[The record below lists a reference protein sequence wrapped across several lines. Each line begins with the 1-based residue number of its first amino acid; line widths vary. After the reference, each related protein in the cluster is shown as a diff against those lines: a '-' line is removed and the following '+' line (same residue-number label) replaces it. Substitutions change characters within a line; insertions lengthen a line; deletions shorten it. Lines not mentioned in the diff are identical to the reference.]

1 MSTAGRRGAYLALSY
16 VWGGDQLYKTTKSTM
31 SVYERGVDSSILP
44 QTVRDAISVTYA
56 LGFQFLWVD
65 TLCIIQDDDADRR
78 HEIGRMHDIYRH
90 AHITIIAASA
100 ENVRRGFLHVKR
112 PPEEREIVLP
122 FVCPPRSPASAESQ
136 QDALSVAQL
145 QLGQIRL
152 THIDSAY
159 KRYSDELGVM
169 STRAWCMQE
178 YLMSP
183 RSLIFTPTRLLF
195 RCRTAIQGV
204 GYSFGPMRGEPRLPD
219 VLFLR
224 EPPVVTLGC
233 EEWKDIR
240 AAWTKVVVDYS
251 RRSASVESDKLLACA
266 AVAQQFAHVLKSDY
280 LAGLWQSD
288 QLLTDLLW
296 RANPYATGDVPHR
309 RPKAYR
315 APSWSWASLD
325 GAVDYWSVD
334 HPNDFEDLRSVALAE
349 VVASQCRVTL
359 EDPLLPFGR
368 VASGTLFLRGM
379 MIPCHRGEREVEKPV
394 PYRWKVSLPSLQ
406 QARRRQW
413 GLSGLNWDE
422 KDGVDSTEP
431 GDSAYV
437 NLDCDADGL
446 PERMWLVPFV
456 KSAAKLHYDSDRI
469 RGIVLEMVHLPNVL
483 DSQHNFEPTSF
494 MRIGYFWTPPDKHPA
509 HSLWGPLARAIQDS
523 KDRESRPWMD
533 IAIV

>member
-1 MSTAGRRGAYLALSY
+1 MATAGGCGAYLALSY
-16 VWGGDQLYKTTKSTM
+16 VWGGDQLYKTTKSTV
-31 SVYERGVDSSILP
+31 SVCERGVDSSIFP
-44 QTVRDAISVTYA
+44 QTVRDAISVTHA

-65 TLCIIQDDDADRR
+65 ALCIIQDDDADKR

-100 ENVRRGFLHVKR
+100 ENVHRGFLHVKR
-112 PPEEREIVLP
+112 PSEDREIVLI
-122 FVCPPRSPASAESQ
+122 FVCPPRSPASTASQ
-136 QDALSVAQL
+136 PDAHSVSQL
-145 QLGQIRL
+145 QLGQIHL

-224 EPPVVTLGC
+224 DPPVVTLGF
-233 EEWKDIR
+233 EELKNIR

-266 AVAQQFAHVLKSDY
+266 AVAQQFSHVLKSDY

-288 QLLTDLLW
+288 KLLADLLW
-296 RANPYATGDVPHR
+296 RANPYATGDVPHC

-315 APSWSWASLD
+315 APSWSWASVD

-334 HPNDFEDLRSVALAE
+334 HPNDFEDPRSVVLAE

-368 VASGTLFLRGM
+368 VTGGTLLLRGM
-379 MIPCHRGEREVEKPV
+379 MIPCHRGGREAEKPV
-394 PYRWKVSLPSLQ
+394 PYRWKVSLPSFQ
-406 QARRRQW
+406 EARRRQW
-413 GLSGLNWDE
+413 GLCGLNS
-422 KDGVDSTEP
+422 DGFDSTEP

-437 NLDCDADGL
+437 NLDCDAEGL

-469 RGIVLEMVHLPNVL
+469 RGIVLEMVQLSNIS
-483 DSQHNFEPTSF
+483 DSPHDSEPTSF
-494 MRIGYFWTPPDKHPA
+494 RRIGYFWTPPDKHLT
-509 HSLWGPLARAIQDS
+509 HSLWGPLARAIEDSQDE
-523 KDRESRPWMD
+523 ESRPWMD

>member
-1 MSTAGRRGAYLALSY
+1 
-16 VWGGDQLYKTTKSTM
+16 M

-65 TLCIIQDDDADRR
+65 ALCIIQDDDADRR

-112 PPEEREIVLP
+112 PREEREIDLP
-122 FVCPPRSPASAESQ
+122 FVCPPHSPASAEPQ
-136 QDALSVAQL
+136 QDAHSVAQL

-169 STRAWCMQE
+169 STRAWCM
-178 YLMSP
+178 
-183 RSLIFTPTRLLF
+183 
-195 RCRTAIQGV
+195 CRTAIQGV

-296 RANPYATGDVPHR
+296 RANPYATGD
-309 RPKAYR
+309 
-315 APSWSWASLD
+315 
-325 GAVDYWSVD
+325 
-334 HPNDFEDLRSVALAE
+334 
-349 VVASQCRVTL
+349 
-359 EDPLLPFGR
+359 
-368 VASGTLFLRGM
+368 
-379 MIPCHRGEREVEKPV
+379 
-394 PYRWKVSLPSLQ
+394 
-406 QARRRQW
+406 
-413 GLSGLNWDE
+413 
-422 KDGVDSTEP
+422 TEP
-431 GDSAYV
+431 STTGPST
-437 NLDCDADGL
+437 
-446 PERMWLVPFV
+446 
-456 KSAAKLHYDSDRI
+456 I
-469 RGIVLEMVHLPNVL
+469 RTTLK
-483 DSQHNFEPTSF
+483 TS
-494 MRIGYFWTPPDKHPA
+494 
-509 HSLWGPLARAIQDS
+509 
-523 KDRESRPWMD
+523 EVSRSRRS
-533 IAIV
+533 